1 MGKLNLESEYNAI
14 QELYDKA
21 DNDYQTLSVGHCK
34 RHMTPR
40 GREMLNDFEA
50 LLSMS
55 EHHDFIE
62 EYTQNA
68 LSYISFRVLELQRED
83 K

>member
-1 MGKLNLESEYNAI
+1 MIIKL
-14 QELYDKA
+14 
-21 DNDYQTLSVGHCK
+21 
-34 RHMTPR
+34 
-40 GREMLNDFEA
+40 EA

-68 LSYISFRVLELQRED
+68 LSYISFRVLELQREGE
-83 K
+83 